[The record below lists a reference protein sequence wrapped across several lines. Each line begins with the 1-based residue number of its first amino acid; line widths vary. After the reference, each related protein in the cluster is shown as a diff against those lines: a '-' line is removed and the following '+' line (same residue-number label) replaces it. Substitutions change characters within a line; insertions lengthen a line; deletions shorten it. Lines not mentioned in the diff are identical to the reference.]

1 LGSLNLMNPGCVQEG
16 SGIVC
21 GKHPKRRKWLPHEDD
36 ELCRQVKLLGKN
48 WPAVAVHMD
57 NRDASGCR
65 KRYVNYLEPCLYKG
79 EWTAEED
86 AALFNA
92 YAIHGKHWSQIAR
105 EGILTRRSARALG
118 WRWAKIFSRKEEAQA
133 RRSHPYK
140 RPNPAAAA
148 AAAAATATVTVAIPA
163 VQKRNVTI
171 SAPEPS
177 SVNCAQPISPPRA
190 FVHTAAAAASAPM
203 PLAHAPVQSQTE
215 IAVFVRQHLEV
226 LEFLRQLSHVLAI
239 SSQEPEQQAQA
250 PYPVH
255 YSPHEGWL
263 EEPPPPSVLPHVTWE
278 LDDSTVDYAG
288 WRDGSDL

>member
-1 LGSLNLMNPGCVQEG
+1 
-16 SGIVC
+16 
-21 GKHPKRRKWLPHEDD
+21 LPHEDD

-118 WRWAKIFSRKEEAQA
+118 WRWAKIFSRKDEAQA

-148 AAAAATATVTVAIPA
+148 AAAAVAATATVAIPVPKRTVAI
-163 VQKRNVTI
+163 
-171 SAPEPS
+171 SAPDLS
-177 SVNCAQPISPPRA
+177 SVNCDQPISPPPRA
-190 FVHTAAAAASAPM
+190 IVHTAAIAASAPM
-203 PLAHAPVQSQTE
+203 PLLAHGPVQSPTE
-215 IAVFVRQHLEV
+215 IAVIVRQHLEV
-226 LEFLRQLSHVLAI
+226 IEFLRHLSHVLTI
-239 SSQEPEQQAQA
+239 TSQEPEQQA
-250 PYPVH
+250 PYPVL

-288 WRDGSDL
+288 WRDGSDLL